1 MIDDEKRALRKI
13 AMERREILAR
23 DAGPRHGDVLAKM
36 FLDSVPLPEP
46 ASRPS
51 GITVSGFW
59 SMGAEINVIPLLS
72 LLYERG
78 YYCGLPVTVKR
89 GLPLVFRHWA
99 PGSVLVSGG
108 FGTSV
113 PPPEAPEV
121 TPDVLIVPLLA
132 FDAEGYRLGYGGG
145 FYDRTLEKLR
155 KSGARPLAVG
165 VAFAAQHVAR
175 VPRDA
180 YDQPVDW
187 IVTEKSVQQFG
198 VAAPAVRHAAEG

>member
-1 MIDDEKRALRKI
+1 MGSVFTALGDEIDVK
-13 AMERREILAR
+13 
-23 DAGPRHGDVLAKM
+23 
-36 FLDSVPLPEP
+36 
-46 ASRPS
+46 
-51 GITVSGFW
+51 
-59 SMGAEINVIPLLS
+59 PLLAQ
-72 LLYERG
+72 LHAAG
-78 YYCGLPVTVKR
+78 HPIGLPVVLGK
-89 GLPLVFRHWA
+89 GQPLVFRAWH
-99 PGSVLVSGG
+99 PGLALVAGG
-108 FGTSV
+108 FKTEV
-113 PPPEAPEV
+113 PPQSSPELVPQ
-121 TPDVLIVPLLA
+121 VLIVPLLA